1 MQVQLC
7 KVHKH
12 RNRLAHGP
20 EPLHQEIKVDYGY
33 MSYAG
38 TCSDVQRRRWAWRC
52 AHPIMEA
59 QIIGPPLS
67 VPRRGIVGVAE
78 DVVEVLSPLHPLDAV
93 VTTAIAVHDSGLQSM
108 ALSRVLDDGV
118 HTEGSLGDDD

>member
-1 MQVQLC
+1 
-7 KVHKH
+7 
-12 RNRLAHGP
+12 
-20 EPLHQEIKVDYGY
+20 
-33 MSYAG
+33 
-38 TCSDVQRRRWAWRC
+38 
-52 AHPIMEA
+52 MEA

-108 ALSRVLDDGV
+108 ALSRDDGV
-118 HTEGSLGDDD
+118 YTEGSLGDDD